1 MYVKYLKYTYYI
13 FCVLC
18 AILLS
23 IWCIYQY
30 FLDEDLTQVNFK
42 RFHEEKEDIY
52 PSISLCFMNPY
63 LPEMLGNNHKNNIS
77 FNEYLQF
84 LQGNLWKPEILT
96 IDYHKITLDIENYV
110 IGYDILYLEKEYPI
124 HMNTDDIMKSKTGWS
139 FPKQS
144 FSEPS
149 MKCFTV
155 DIPSIPSEPV
165 KLFNI
170 RIKTSI
176 FSNDM
181 RPSKLIFD
189 NADVNAEGF
198 LVLFH
203 YKDQLINGQYKAK
216 KNWPS
221 RAANDS
227 KSFNMVFLLQ
237 NIEVIRHRDKRRR
250 PCKHF
255 PYDETENVMKQII
268 NETGCIPPYLPI
280 RDNLSI
286 CQTQD
291 EMKRSYNSLIR
302 KGNNIENKAN
312 KDDAPC
318 RRMGRIDYDY
328 WEHGPYE
335 EVKTTPYF
343 NITFMFID
351 QTYREIREVQAFG
364 LLSMFGNIGGYIGI
378 FIGYALLNL
387 PDLVE
392 KIKDFLQG

>member
-23 IWCIYQY
+23 IWCVYQY

-63 LPEMLGNNHKNNIS
+63 LPEMLGNNHKTNIS
-77 FNEYLQF
+77 FHEYLQF

-96 IDYHKITLDIENYV
+96 IDYHKVTLDIKNYL

-155 DIPSIPSEPV
+155 DIPSFQNEPV
-165 KLFNI
+165 KLFNL

-176 FSNDM
+176 FSNDI
-181 RPSKLIFD
+181 RPSKLTFD
-189 NADVNAEGF
+189 YADGNAEGF

-203 YKDQLINGQYKAK
+203 YKDQLINGQYKSK
-216 KNWPS
+216 KNWPL

-268 NETGCIPPYLPI
+268 NATGCIPPYLPI

-291 EMKRSYNSLIR
+291 EMKRSYSLLIR
-302 KGNNIENKAN
+302 SGNNIQNRAN
-312 KDDAPC
+312 ADGSPC
-318 RRMGRIDYDY
+318 HRMGRIDYDY

>member
-1 MYVKYLKYTYYI
+1 MYVKYLKYTYCI

-18 AILLS
+18 AALLS
-23 IWCIYQY
+23 IWCIYHY

-42 RFHEEKEDIY
+42 RFHEETEDIY
-52 PSISLCFMNPY
+52 PSLSLCFMNPY
-63 LPEMLGNNHKNNIS
+63 LPEMFGNNNKTNIS
-77 FNEYLQF
+77 LNEYLQF
-84 LQGNLWKPEILT
+84 LQGNRWKPEMLT
-96 IDYHKITLDIENYV
+96 IDYHKATLDIKKYL

-124 HMNTDDIMKSKTGWS
+124 HMNSDDIMKSQTGWS
-139 FPKQS
+139 FPNQS

-155 DIPSIPSEPV
+155 DIPSIPNEPV
-165 KLFNI
+165 KLFNL

-189 NADVNAEGF
+189 NVDVNAEGF

-203 YKDQLINGQYKAK
+203 YKDQLINGRYKSK

-250 PCKHF
+250 PCKQF

-280 RDNLSI
+280 RDYLSI
-286 CQTQD
+286 CETQD
-291 EMKRSYNSLIR
+291 EMKRSYNLLMRS
-302 KGNNIENKAN
+302 GNNIQNKAN
-312 KDDAPC
+312 EDGAPC

-343 NITFMFID
+343 NVTVMFID
-351 QTYREIREVQAFG
+351 HTYREIREVKAFG

-378 FIGYALLNL
+378 FVGYALLNL
-387 PDLVE
+387 PDVVE
-392 KIKDFLQG
+392 KLKDFLRG